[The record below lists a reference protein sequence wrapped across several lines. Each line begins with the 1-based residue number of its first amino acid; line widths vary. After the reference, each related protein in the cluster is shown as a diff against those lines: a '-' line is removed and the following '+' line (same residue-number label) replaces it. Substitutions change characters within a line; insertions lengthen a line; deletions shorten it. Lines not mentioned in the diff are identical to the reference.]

1 MSVWIHGVKSS
12 TRKRKRIFKSFGDLS
27 NLVKALCLA
36 ESQSEGLF
44 VVCGQC
50 RMFFVLFSESMKNF
64 FHLCVFSKF
73 GLPGRKLGISL
84 FYLFLFIPVFF
95 FWVGLFVYI

>member
-50 RMFFVLFSESMKNF
+50 SMFFVLFSESMKNF
-64 FHLCVFSKF
+64 FRLCVFSK
-73 GLPGRKLGISL
+73 LGEMGNISFL
-84 FYLFLFIPVFF
+84 FVFVDSCFLFL
-95 FWVGLFVYI
+95 GLFVYI